1 MSSFD
6 TSSMTRFGIPQLDAV
21 LGGGFPNGTTILIE
35 DEVGVNSDPL
45 LLSYLAEGL
54 RLGEFGYIVSTEHD
68 FEHYIVQMPPFGIS
82 DVAFETR
89 RLVFIDAFSSSF
101 TESRELGG
109 ITVTTSEQI
118 ITDLTQPRLITD
130 TIRRSLSHV
139 PKQGII
145 RGVFDS
151 LTTVLL
157 VSGEQRKALPVLHN
171 KLSEDKKSKSNV
183 LFTLHWDVHPP
194 EIVKMVEHYMDVVIR
209 LKVIENEENETKPIL
224 EVLKLGGALS
234 HGEKSRFWYE
244 AKADRVI
251 LRPL

>member
-6 TSSMTRFGIPQLDAV
+6 ATTMTRFGIPQLDAV
-21 LGGGFPNGTTILIE
+21 LGGGFPNGTSILVE
-35 DEVGVNSDPL
+35 DEVGVNADPL
-45 LLSYLAEGL
+45 LLSFLAEGL

-68 FEHYIVQMPPFGIS
+68 FDHYLVQMPPFGIS

-101 TESRELGG
+101 TEAREMGG
-109 ITVTTSEQI
+109 LTVATSEQV
-118 ITDLTQPRLITD
+118 ITDLTQPRGVTD

-139 PKQGII
+139 PKNGVI

-171 KLSEDKKSKSNV
+171 KLSEDKKNRSNV

-194 EIVKMVEHYMDVVIR
+194 EIVKMVEHYMDVVMRLTAREDEEGTIR
-209 LKVIENEENETKPIL
+209 PRL
-224 EVLKLGGALS
+224 EVLKLAGALS
-234 HGEKSRFWYE
+234 HGEKARFWYE

-251 LRPL
+251 LRPI